1 MLRFL
6 DDDGNEIAEPA
17 REIQDLID
25 FEDELDNMKRLDC
38 IDWATSEIKS
48 SLYSY
53 VRAGSI
59 AYRVRLSRLYEKG
72 KDYCKNFR
80 EYCERK
86 LGMSNWHVKRL
97 IDAARVAIEL
107 IHAGFNVIPSN
118 EAQARP
124 LAKYSGEALIQKWQE
139 VLDTAPPQRI
149 TAELVQRIVEGEPEK
164 PSRRIKIDSDDWEV
178 LRERAQEEGISPQKL
193 LKRLI
198 RGESCEP
205 AEQELMTIHPSQD
218 KPKPD
223 PVTRNQMQRWVE
235 DVQQLIIEKFGLVD
249 DPLADSS

>member
-1 MLRFL
+1 MLRYL
-6 DDDGNEIAEPA
+6 DDDGNEISQPA
-17 REIQDLID
+17 PEIQDLIEEEENLE
-25 FEDELDNMKRLDC
+25 FLKWAKSP
-38 IDWATSEIKS
+38 DWATNEIKS

-53 VRAGSI
+53 VRAGLI
-59 AYRVRLSRLYEKG
+59 AARVRLYRLYEKG
-72 KDYCKNFR
+72 QDYCKNFR

-107 IHAGFNVIPSN
+107 IHAGFNVIPTN

-124 LAKYSGEALIQKWQE
+124 LTKYCGEALIEFWEQ
-139 VLDTAPPQRI
+139 VLNSAPPKRI
-149 TAELVQRIVEGEPEK
+149 TAELVNRIVEGEPEK

-178 LRERAQEEGISPQKL
+178 LRERAQEEGLTPQEL

-205 AEQELMTIHPSQD
+205 AEEESITIHPSQD

-235 DVQQLIIEKFGLVD
+235 DVQQLLIEKVGFAE
-249 DPLADSS
+249 DPVADSS